1 MNKANALLQRN
12 LWKKWHK
19 NTLALEN
26 ARVRQEI
33 RALTLILELN
43 INIYLGV
50 KNGNSKIN

>member
-43 INIYLGV
+43 INIY
-50 KNGNSKIN
+50 